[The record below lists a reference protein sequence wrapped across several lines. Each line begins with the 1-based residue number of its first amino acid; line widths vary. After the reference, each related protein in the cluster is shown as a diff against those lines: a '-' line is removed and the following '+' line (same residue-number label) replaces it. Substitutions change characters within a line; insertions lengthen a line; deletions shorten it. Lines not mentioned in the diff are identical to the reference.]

1 MANLSQSDF
10 SQARSIQRSIPCPLG
25 SHLPAKWAFVAHSSF
40 DPMRPIR
47 AINTCIASVK
57 RCDTDAMHWLS
68 DAIPMRCIA
77 SPMRC
82 ISIV

>member
-1 MANLSQSDF
+1 DF
-10 SQARSIQRSIPCPLG
+10 SQARSIQPIKRPLKNHPSPSPGEAQRSIPCPHG

-57 RCDTDAMHWLS
+57 RCDTNAMHWLS
-68 DAIPMRCIA
+68 DAIPM
-77 SPMRC
+77 
-82 ISIV
+82 